1 MRLRIPA
8 ALTALALLLATPALA
23 AEGEIKRTPSGKPD
37 LTGTFDAG
45 TLTPLQ
51 RDEKYGENLFLS
63 PEDAAKIEADAA
75 RYAADRHQI
84 SDPNRKPPPVGGDG
98 TTGGAGNV
106 GGYNRF
112 WVETGTEAFAVD
124 GKFRTSILFD
134 PPNGRIPEMTEAGK
148 ARSAERRRL
157 RRPNDGSAWWL
168 DIEGHGPY
176 DGPESLPVSE
186 RCIVGFT
193 GATPTFPSLYNNFKR
208 VVQTEDHVM
217 ILIEMVHDARI
228 VRLNAEHPSPE
239 ERKWLGDSIGWW
251 EGDTLVI
258 DSRNFHPKAV
268 LRGATQES
276 HVTERLTLQPNGDI
290 LYGFTIDD
298 PATWDVPWSGEY
310 IWKRSSVDVYEYACH
325 EGNAARRAGATARLW
340 VRAGPRRPLDG
351 TALKRR
357 PRRRAGAGRH
367 AARRVD
373 GARRPRYAATNGR
386 VQSRP
391 KRWRAKAAG
400 TGD

>member
-1 MRLRIPA
+1 MSLRVPA
-8 ALTALALLLATPALA
+8 ALTAIVVLMIAAPALA
-23 AEGEIKRTPSGKPD
+23 AEGEVKRAASGRPD
-37 LTGTFDAG
+37 LTGNYDAA

-51 RDEKYGENLFLS
+51 RPEEYGENLFLTR
-63 PEDAAKIEADAA
+63 EGAEKIEADAA
-75 RYAADRHQI
+75 KLRADRHQV

-112 WVETGTEAFAVD
+112 WVDPGTEAFSVD
-124 GKFRTSILFD
+124 GKFRTSILTD

-148 ARSAERRRL
+148 ARAAERARL

-168 DIEGHGPY
+168 EIDGHGPY
-176 DGPESLPVSE
+176 DGPETLPVTE

-208 VVQTEDHVM
+208 VVQTENHVM

-228 VRLNAEHPSPE
+228 VRLNSEHPSPE

-258 DSRNFHPKAV
+258 DSKNFHSKAV

-276 HVTERLTLQPNGDI
+276 HVTERLTLQPSGDI
-290 LYGFTIDD
+290 LYQFTIED

-310 IWKRSSVDVYEYACH
+310 IWKSSPETVYEYACH
-325 EGNAARRAGATARLW
+325 EGNYSMGGTLRGARMLESDILAGKTAS
-340 VRAGPRRPLDG
+340 
-351 TALKRR
+351 T
-357 PRRRAGAGRH
+357 GAG
-367 AARRVD
+367 
-373 GARRPRYAATNGR
+373 
-386 VQSRP
+386 S
-391 KRWRAKAAG
+391 
-400 TGD
+400 GD

>member
-1 MRLRIPA
+1 MRLRVPA
-8 ALTALALLLATPALA
+8 ALTALVVLLIVAPALA
-23 AEGEIKRTPSGKPD
+23 AEGEIKRAANGKPD

-51 RDEKYGENLFLS
+51 RPEEYGENLFLS
-63 PEDAAKIEADAA
+63 PEDAAKIEAEAA
-75 RYAADRHQI
+75 QYAADRHQI
-84 SDPNRKPPPVGGDG
+84 SDPNRKPPPAGGDG

-124 GKFRTSILFD
+124 GKFRTSIIFD
-134 PPNGRIPEMTEAGK
+134 PPNGRMPEMTEAGK
-148 ARSAERRRL
+148 ARAAERARL

-176 DGPESLPVSE
+176 DGPETLPVTE

-208 VVQTEDHVM
+208 VVQTEDHIM

-239 ERKWLGDSIGWW
+239 ERKWLGHSVGWW

-258 DSRNFHPKAV
+258 DSMNFHPKAV

-276 HVTERLTLQPNGDI
+276 HVTERLTLQPSGDI
-290 LYGFTIDD
+290 LYQFTIED

-310 IWKRSSVDVYEYACH
+310 IWKRSPVNVYEYACH
-325 EGNAARRAGATARLW
+325 EGNYSMGGTLRGARVLESDVLAGKTAS
-340 VRAGPRRPLDG
+340 
-351 TALKRR
+351 T
-357 PRRRAGAGRH
+357 GAG
-367 AARRVD
+367 
-373 GARRPRYAATNGR
+373 
-386 VQSRP
+386 S
-391 KRWRAKAAG
+391 
-400 TGD
+400 GD

>member
-1 MRLRIPA
+1 MIA
-8 ALTALALLLATPALA
+8 APALA
-23 AEGEIKRTPSGKPD
+23 AEGEVKRAASGRPD
-37 LTGTFDAG
+37 LTGNYDAA

-51 RDEKYGENLFLS
+51 RPEEYGENLFLTR
-63 PEDAAKIEADAA
+63 EGAEKIEADAA
-75 RYAADRHQI
+75 KLRADRHQV

-112 WVETGTEAFAVD
+112 WVDPGTEAFSVD
-124 GKFRTSILFD
+124 GKFRTSILTD

-148 ARSAERRRL
+148 ARAAERARL

-168 DIEGHGPY
+168 EIDGHGPY
-176 DGPESLPVSE
+176 DGPETLPVTE

-208 VVQTEDHVM
+208 VVQTENHVM

-228 VRLNAEHPSPE
+228 VRLNSEHPSPE

-258 DSRNFHPKAV
+258 DSKNFHPKAV
-268 LRGATQES
+268 LPGATQEL

-290 LYGFTIDD
+290 LYRFTMDD
-298 PATWDVPWSGEY
+298 PATWEAPWSGEY
-310 IWKRSSVDVYEYACH
+310 IWRNRPELVYEYACH
-325 EGNAARRAGATARLW
+325 EGNYAMGNTLRGARVLEADVLAGKAAST
-340 VRAGPRRPLDG
+340 
-351 TALKRR
+351 
-357 PRRRAGAGRH
+357 GAG
-367 AARRVD
+367 
-373 GARRPRYAATNGR
+373 
-386 VQSRP
+386 S
-391 KRWRAKAAG
+391 
-400 TGD
+400 GD

>member
-1 MRLRIPA
+1 MSLRIPA
-8 ALTALALLLATPALA
+8 ALTTVLVLLIAAPALA
-23 AEGEIKRTPSGKPD
+23 AEGEIKRAANGKPD

-51 RDEKYGENLFLS
+51 RPEEYGDNLFLS
-63 PEDAAKIEADAA
+63 PEDAEKIEADAA
-75 RYAADRHQI
+75 QYAADRHQV

-98 TTGGAGNV
+98 TSGGAGNV

-124 GKFRTSILFD
+124 GKFRTSIIFD
-134 PPNGRIPEMTEAGK
+134 PPNGRMPEMTEAGK

-168 DIEGHGPY
+168 EIEGHGPY
-176 DGPESLPVSE
+176 DGPETLPVTE

-208 VVQTEDHVM
+208 VVQTENHVM

-239 ERKWLGDSIGWW
+239 ERKWLGHSVGWW

-276 HVTERLTLQPNGDI
+276 HVTERLTLQPGGDI
-290 LYGFTIDD
+290 LYQFTIED
-298 PATWDVPWSGEY
+298 PAAWDVPWSGEY
-310 IWKRSSVDVYEYACH
+310 IWKRSPEKVYEYACH
-325 EGNAARRAGATARLW
+325 EGNYSMGGTLRGARVLESDVLSGKT
-340 VRAGPRRPLDG
+340 PSS
-351 TALKRR
+351 
-357 PRRRAGAGRH
+357 GAG
-367 AARRVD
+367 
-373 GARRPRYAATNGR
+373 
-386 VQSRP
+386 S
-391 KRWRAKAAG
+391 
-400 TGD
+400 GD

>member
-1 MRLRIPA
+1 MRLRVPA
-8 ALTALALLLATPALA
+8 ALTAIVVLLIAAPTLA
-23 AEGEIKRTPSGKPD
+23 AEGEIKRAANGKPD

-51 RDEKYGENLFLS
+51 RPEEYGENLFLLS
-63 PEDAAKIEADAA
+63 GRRREDRGGGGPVRRRPAPGFRSEPQAAASRAA
-75 RYAADRHQI
+75 
-84 SDPNRKPPPVGGDG
+84 DG

-124 GKFRTSILFD
+124 GKFRTSIIFD
-134 PPNGRIPEMTEAGK
+134 PPNGRMPEMTEAGK
-148 ARSAERRRL
+148 ARAAERARL

-168 DIEGHGPY
+168 EIDGHGPY
-176 DGPESLPVSE
+176 DGPETLPVTE

-228 VRLNAEHPSPE
+228 VRLNAEHPDPT
-239 ERKWLGDSIGWW
+239 ERKWLGHSVGWW

-268 LRGATQES
+268 LRSATQES

-290 LYGFTIDD
+290 LYQFTIED
-298 PATWDVPWSGEY
+298 PATWDVPGPVSTSG
-310 IWKRSSVDVYEYACH
+310 S
-325 EGNAARRAGATARLW
+325 AA
-340 VRAGPRRPLDG
+340 P
-351 TALKRR
+351 
-357 PRRRAGAGRH
+357 
-367 AARRVD
+367 
-373 GARRPRYAATNGR
+373 
-386 VQSRP
+386 
-391 KRWRAKAAG
+391 
-400 TGD
+400 

>member
-1 MRLRIPA
+1 MRLRVPA
-8 ALTALALLLATPALA
+8 ALTALVVLLIAAPTLA
-23 AEGEIKRTPSGKPD
+23 AEGEIKRAANGKPD

-51 RDEKYGENLFLS
+51 RPEEYGENLFLS
-63 PEDAAKIEADAA
+63 PEDAAKIEAEAA
-75 RYAADRHQI
+75 QYAADRHQV

-124 GKFRTSILFD
+124 GKFRTSIIFD

-148 ARSAERRRL
+148 ARAAERARL

-176 DGPESLPVSE
+176 DGPETLPVTE

-208 VVQTEDHVM
+208 VVQTEDHIM

-239 ERKWLGDSIGWW
+239 ERKWLGHSVGWW

-268 LRGATQES
+268 LRGATQDS
-276 HVTERLTLQPNGDI
+276 HVTERLTAQPNGDI
-290 LYGFTIDD
+290 LYQFTIED
-298 PATWDVPWSGEY
+298 PAAWDVPWSGEY
-310 IWKRSSVDVYEYACH
+310 IWKRSPEKVYEYACH
-325 EGNAARRAGATARLW
+325 EGNYSMG
-340 VRAGPRRPLDG
+340 G
-351 TALKRR
+351 TLR
-357 PRRRAGAGRH
+357 
-367 AARRVD
+367 
-373 GARRPRYAATNGR
+373 GARVLESDVLAAE
-386 VQSRP
+386 
-391 KRWRAKAAG
+391 AG
-400 TGD
+400 STGGGSGD